1 MRAAGTR
8 FTAIF
13 AIVST
18 LLLSMVSCSI
28 SHENRQPAITCSRVY
43 SDDPISR
50 TDVEVDPLSI
60 EDTGCPAGVT
70 GSSETPELIEITVS
84 DAVMM
89 ALEHNRELII
99 ERLNPEIMQT
109 FVEQGRSEFEPVL
122 TGSIAS
128 EKNRSGEPGQ
138 TESRTDNGA
147 IRLRETLPFG
157 TTLEAGME
165 IDREDTDP
173 SGYTVG
179 TSLTATQPL
188 LQGAGLS
195 ANLATI
201 RKAGIDETISEFELR
216 GFTETLVSEVEDLY
230 WDYVLASLQV
240 GIVEE
245 SLKLVEQEMDET
257 RQRILVGSMA
267 ETELVAVEAEHALQ
281 QESLINA
288 RGDVEI
294 LQVKLLRM
302 INPDLNVKT
311 GCKVITRSDPAVPPS
326 PVGPLE
332 DHIRTALTLRPDLNQ
347 AQLALRKGDIELVMT
362 RNGLLPRLDLFARLG
377 RTGYAESFRESIQ
390 GGDDGAR
397 SLEIGVSFDVSLLNR
412 DSRALHRRSALNRKQ
427 LQTSLENMKDLV
439 RQDVK
444 LACINVTRTR
454 QQVDATAGTR
464 RLQQEKLRV
473 ETARFHAGK
482 TTGYFVAQAHRDL
495 LVSEVAEV
503 RALINYIKA
512 CNRLYLVEGSLLLH
526 RGLSVEPDRVPA
538 AD

>member
-1 MRAAGTR
+1 MKLPGTR
-8 FTAIF
+8 FTGLIATCSI
-13 AIVST
+13 
-18 LLLSMVSCSI
+18 LLLSTVSRAI
-28 SHENRQPAITCSRVY
+28 SHENRKPAVICSSVY
-43 SDDPISR
+43 HDELTSR
-50 TDVEVDPLSI
+50 PDLAIKPLSI
-60 EDTGCPAGVT
+60 ENTGCSAAVAESP
-70 GSSETPELIEITVS
+70 ETPELIEITVS
-84 DAVMM
+84 DAVML

-99 ERLNPEIMQT
+99 ERLNPEIMKT
-109 FVEQGRSEFEPVL
+109 FVDQKRSAFEPVL
-122 TGSIAS
+122 DGSLTT
-128 EKNRSGEPGQ
+128 EKKRSGDIDQ
-138 TESRTDNGA
+138 VESRTDNGF

-165 IDREDTDP
+165 INREDTDP

-179 TSLTATQPL
+179 ASLTATQPL
-188 LQGAGLS
+188 MQGAGLS

-201 RKAGIDETISEFELR
+201 RQARIDETISEFELR
-216 GFTETLVSEVEDLY
+216 GFTEALVNEVEDLY
-230 WDYVLASLQV
+230 WDYVLAVHQV

-245 SLKLVEQEMDET
+245 SMKLVQQEMDET
-257 RQRILVGSMA
+257 RQRIFVGSMA

-281 QESLINA
+281 QEALINA
-288 RGDVEI
+288 RGDVETV
-294 LQVKLLRM
+294 QVKLLRL
-302 INPDLNVKT
+302 INPDMDVVT
-311 GCKVITRSDPAVPPS
+311 GCRVIALSAPEVPPS

-332 DHIRTALTLRPDLNQ
+332 NHIRTALTLRPDLNQ
-347 AQLALRKGDIELVMT
+347 AELALQKGDIELVMT
-362 RNGLLPRLDLFARLG
+362 KNGLLPRLDLFTRIG
-377 RTGYAESFRESIQ
+377 RTGYAESFRESVQ
-390 GGDDGAR
+390 GGDDPAR
-397 SLEIGVSFDVSLLNR
+397 SLEIGLSFDVSLLNR
-412 DSRALHRRSALNRKQ
+412 DSRASHRRSALNQKQ

-495 LVSEVAEV
+495 LISEVAEI

-512 CNRLYLVEGSLLLH
+512 CNRLYLVEGSLLRH